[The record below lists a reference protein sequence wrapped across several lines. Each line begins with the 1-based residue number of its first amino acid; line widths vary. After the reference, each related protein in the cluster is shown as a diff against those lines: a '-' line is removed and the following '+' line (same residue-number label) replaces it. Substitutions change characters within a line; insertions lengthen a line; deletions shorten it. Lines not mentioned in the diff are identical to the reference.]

1 MTSTFESARF
11 VTLSVASPI
20 LSIAEADRLL
30 ASLDQLAQSDLPE
43 RDFWEQFLAVLSGM
57 SSGAGVAILY
67 PVGHEWAPVAKSGE
81 VPAEQLRTLGERVAS
96 NEKQTEFEGNAPEGR
111 WVAARIR
118 SPKTNLGRGIL
129 WIGYRPSDSESLV
142 ASGRLLLQPFCEI
155 LRVHQSA
162 SDAKFGN
169 AWLVTMNDAIR
180 NFARTNTLHEARQVL
195 VDQLVLAV
203 GGLRASL
210 VSRDADNPF
219 QLQTSSG
226 AFSIDRMSPTVQR
239 LEKLVELASQ
249 QETVFSWSKPPDA
262 SSNDNEA
269 SSSDASRDEFGV
281 FSNGLAFAWDRIERA
296 PQPTWLILEWRD
308 SASMSRA
315 ASILSLWCETIFPI
329 WQQTERWTRVPNP
342 IQQRLVQPPRRS
354 TPTIRRQ
361 LWKWLGLAWVAVAV
375 AGLCWPIPMTIESD
389 AVLEPASLRLI
400 HASAD
405 GFVETLFVEDGHRV
419 FAQQELAR
427 LKSPNLDLQ
436 IEEAVGQLRAISE
449 KRNGLK
455 VALNQLSPSAAD
467 ATANQ
472 TRLSTELLMLDSNEA
487 HAREMLEFYQAERSR
502 LVLRAPIEGVVVAR
516 RLRQE
521 LENRP
526 IRRGDPLLQVVDLKG
541 AWQLRIRVA
550 DRDTNYVGQFYR
562 DAAASSPIS
571 PSTDNRIQ
579 FTFDSLPSEQF
590 TATVS
595 RIAQVIENRDGEG
608 RYQEVVAD
616 VSQEIA
622 SKVHMGAK
630 ARVQFACG
638 RQAFAFVWSRPLIEF
653 LQTRLRW
660 FSHRQTLSPATSS
673 TPNPSITP

>member
-1 MTSTFESARF
+1 M
-11 VTLSVASPI
+11 TLSVASPI

-57 SSGAGVAILY
+57 SSGVGVAILY
-67 PVGHEWAPVAKSGE
+67 PVGHEWTPVAKSGE
-81 VPAEQLRTLGERVAS
+81 VPAGQLRTLGERVAS
-96 NEKQTEFEGNAPEGR
+96 HEKQTEFEGNDPDGR
-111 WVAARIR
+111 WVAERIR

-129 WIGYRPSDSESLV
+129 WIGYRSSDAESLV

-210 VSRDADNPF
+210 VSRDADNQF
-219 QLQTSSG
+219 HLHTSSG

-262 SSNDNEA
+262 SSNDNET
-269 SSSDASRDEFGV
+269 SSDEIRDEFGV

-296 PQPTWLILEWRD
+296 PQPSWLILEWRD
-308 SASMSRA
+308 SASMGRA

-354 TPTIRRQ
+354 TPSIRRQ
-361 LWKWLGLAWVAVAV
+361 LWKWLGIAWVAVAV

-405 GFVETLFVEDGHRV
+405 GFVETLFVEDGNRV
-419 FAQQELAR
+419 VAQQELAR

-550 DRDTNYVGQFYR
+550 DRDTNYVGRFYR
-562 DAAASSPIS
+562 DAATSSPTS

-608 RYQEVVAD
+608 RYQEVIAD
-616 VSQEIA
+616 VSQEVA

-660 FSHRQTLSPATSS
+660 FSQRPSSSPATSS
-673 TPNPSITP
+673 TPKPSITP